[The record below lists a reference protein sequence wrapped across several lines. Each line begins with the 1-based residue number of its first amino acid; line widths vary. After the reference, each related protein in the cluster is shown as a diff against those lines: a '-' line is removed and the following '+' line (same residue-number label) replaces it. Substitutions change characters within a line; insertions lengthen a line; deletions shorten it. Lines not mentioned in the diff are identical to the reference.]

1 MARNAHLDP
10 TGEEFYEAHDEFL
23 HRYEGN
29 VDYATV
35 SPRHFE
41 AAATRS
47 IQLLYEGQYAGIFEP
62 YRHFLPLKRDLSNL
76 DALLDFAR
84 DERRAKEMTDAAF
97 DEVIMN
103 RGIRLQGLR
112 ERGRRC
118 ARAPT

>member
-1 MARNAHLDP
+1 
-10 TGEEFYEAHDEFL
+10 AHDEFL

-29 VDYATV
+29 LDYGKV

-62 YRHFLPLKRDLSNL
+62 YRHFLPVKRDLSNL

-103 RGIRLQGLR
+103 EGLGYKAFVSEVDDVLEHLLD
-112 ERGRRC
+112 ERRPPLRR
-118 ARAPT
+118 